1 MKNPQA
7 EKKDGTFITLVG
19 GNNAKRIGGNSYVI
33 EAQNEGKSSRV
44 LSLHSPMLVNI
55 LTELT
60 LKPEILKK
68 LKSRLMPLL
77 LRMCMKTMSAL

>member
-33 EAQNEGKSSRV
+33 EAQNEGKRRDY
-44 LSLHSPMLVNI
+44 NI
-55 LTELT
+55 CQS
-60 LKPEILKK
+60 LKPF
-68 LKSRLMPLL
+68 
-77 LRMCMKTMSAL
+77 